1 MERNKQE
8 IVEVL
13 RKNLSG
19 ITDVALIPSKHKG
32 IKSDWSKSF
41 ECNKGHELD
50 LLVNIFGLNRDER
63 LENLFVSTTSGDG
76 DELSRNHKKD
86 SPKILALHS
95 SSLLAF
101 LCFSQINRD
110 NPIKIDDVEYV
121 EVMFEVKNDV
131 INPSLGKPSNID
143 VVLLNEDRSKMLL
156 LESKFTEYL
165 RGGRAYLSP
174 NRYEKFFNILL
185 KSKCSSFKF
194 KASFMEVNHKPDCEY
209 PNRYKN
215 IEYCLHQGERTMGY
229 LGGIKQAFSHLLG
242 IATGPSQIQTETN
255 THYKEIFDNVEKITF
270 ATIVY
275 NCDEGKFKAY
285 SDLYNSVFRHEDI
298 IKTSI
303 RKVVSKSSSID
314 KLMIYPSIFTYQEIF
329 EDYQLPK
336 NICKFYK
343 LGQHNNG

>member
-1 MERNKQE
+1 MSEQNIVKQLSE
-8 IVEVL
+8 
-13 RKNLSG
+13 NLSN
-19 ITDVALIPSKHKG
+19 ICDVRVSHSIHEGKVSP
-32 IKSDWSKSF
+32 WSLSF
-41 ECNKGHELD
+41 ECNKGNELD

-63 LENLFVSTTSGDG
+63 LENLFVSITSGDG
-76 DELSRNHKKD
+76 DELSKNHKED

-110 NPIKIDDVEYV
+110 NPIKIDGVEYV

-131 INPSLGKPSNID
+131 ISPSLGKPSNID

-174 NRYEKFFNILL
+174 NRYKEFFNILL
-185 KSKCSSFKF
+185 KSKCNSFKF
-194 KASFMEVNHKPDCEY
+194 EASFMEVNHKPNCKH
-209 PNRYKN
+209 PNWNKTN
-215 IEYCLHQGERTMGY
+215 EYCLHQGKRTMDY

-242 IATGPSQIQTETN
+242 IATGPAQIQTETN
-255 THYKEIFDNVEKITF
+255 SHYKGIFDNVEKITF

-275 NCDEGKFKAY
+275 NCDERKFNAY
-285 SDLYNSVFRHEDI
+285 SDLYNSVFSHEDV

-303 RKVVSKSSSID
+303 RKVVSNSGSID
-314 KLMIYPSIFTYQEIF
+314 KLMICPSILTYQKIF
-329 EDYQLPK
+329 EGYQLPK

-343 LGQHNNG
+343 LGQNNNG